1 MRARAGH
8 HRRQDSAGYPQQRAD
23 HARTCRSTRGGNS
36 TRTAAASAPMGPTH
50 RRRALSV
57 PARHRRQSCSQ
68 RWRQLERDFTISRAR
83 EYRKSDASLS
93 IRGPRTMRTGSTTWI
108 DSTMTKFKLL
118 SVAAILSTVILA
130 FLTTLRPIAITA
142 VDARANEAAT
152 LAHSLAEGCTARE
165 PSQFFPCNCGK
176 PNCL

>member
-1 MRARAGH
+1 
-8 HRRQDSAGYPQQRAD
+8 
-23 HARTCRSTRGGNS
+23 
-36 TRTAAASAPMGPTH
+36 
-50 RRRALSV
+50 
-57 PARHRRQSCSQ
+57 
-68 RWRQLERDFTISRAR
+68 
-83 EYRKSDASLS
+83 
-93 IRGPRTMRTGSTTWI
+93 MRTGSTTWM

-152 LAHSLAEGCTARE
+152 LAHSLAEGCIARE
-165 PSQFFPCNCGK
+165 PSQFFLCNCGK